1 LAFINGYSVPD
12 IAQMMHIL
20 PRTLSTYKRRIGSK
34 LSINSDRELFDKAI
48 KENIINFS
56 PKVTNTLF

>member
-1 LAFINGYSVPD
+1 LAFINGHNVPD
-12 IAQMMHIL
+12 IAQMMHVL
-20 PRTLSTYKRRIGSK
+20 PKTVSTYKRRIGSK

-48 KENIINFS
+48 KENIIGFS

>member
-12 IAQMMHIL
+12 IAKMMYVS
-20 PRTLSTYKRRIGSK
+20 PKTLSTYKRCIGSK
-34 LSINSDRELFDKAI
+34 LSINSDRGLFDKAI
-48 KENIINFS
+48 KENIIGFS